1 MLCPRQSRSETGTGN
16 DPNTQDDAGRKIDM
30 DDATILYLYVL
41 YLFTIDPSRL
51 KELNEENDRKI
62 KAKAGV
68 GVG

>member
-1 MLCPRQSRSETGTGN
+1 
-16 DPNTQDDAGRKIDM
+16 M